1 MKLIVNLICQD
12 SEPELPALLESL
24 KGRVDG
30 LVAVDGGSTDRT
42 VEILTNWG
50 AENTVPV
57 HVKRNA
63 WPDDFAL
70 QRNLCLNVTR
80 AEYGIATPAD
90 DIWVLMIDSDDQLT
104 AFDRTYIDNAT
115 TKAGVVGLLCHMD
128 NGNGFFN
135 VLQLFRLTSD
145 AVWENPIHEYVQMK
159 GPKGLPPA
167 DMLTIKRGRSA
178 KHNTDP
184 ARNVRI
190 GRQFVESSPDNSRG
204 RFYLARDL
212 IECHALPAQQRLAE
226 AEGHLRAYLA
236 MGTGFP
242 AQDRYARLLLTRL
255 MCDCGRVGEARR
267 FLLDSIEKDPDN
279 KSAYE
284 ALSRISEG
292 RDAGVW
298 FRLSAAAEGNC
309 VLPYGSK
316 LPVKPG
322 GTA

>member
-50 AENTVPV
+50 AENAVAVT
-57 HVKRNA
+57 VKRNV

-80 AEYGIATPAD
+80 AEYGIATATE

-104 AFDRTYIDNAT
+104 AFDRSYIDKAT
-115 TKAGVVGLLCHMD
+115 TGCGVVGLLCHMD
-128 NGNGFFN
+128 NGNGFFS

-145 AVWENPIHEYVQMK
+145 AVWMNPIHEFVQMK

-178 KHNTDP
+178 RHNADP
-184 ARNVRI
+184 DRNVRI
-190 GRQFVESSPDNSRG
+190 GRKFVEASPTDSRG

-212 IECHALPAQQRLAE
+212 MECHALPAQQRLAE

-236 MGTGFP
+236 MDTGFP

-267 FLLDSIEKDPDN
+267 FLLDSIGKDPDN

-284 ALSRISEG
+284 ALSRISDG

-316 LPVKPG
+316 LPVDKK
-322 GTA
+322 TT